1 MPSEFAPAP
10 GKVRV
15 TKAQLRKKQQQYQKA
30 AAMMEDH
37 TTAEAQEKESEIEK
51 LEEKLDDVF

>member
-1 MPSEFAPAP
+1 MTEFAPP
-10 GKVRV
+10 SGKVRV

-30 AAMMEDH
+30 AALMEDH
-37 TTAEAQEKESEIEK
+37 SEVEASEREGEIEK

>member
-15 TKAQLRKKQQQYQKA
+15 TKAQLRKKQQQYQQA
-30 AAMMEDH
+30 AALAEDH
-37 TTAEAQEKESEIEK
+37 AEEEAIEK
-51 LEEKLDDVF
+51 KWEVKQLEEKLDDVF